1 MSLIFKY
8 AETPDFNSVSATGV
22 PNKSKTLQVYDTESN
37 EVIFTFN
44 HASDGT
50 ATAEVDTAQ
59 CVTDDTV
66 AVKKASVTLTDAQI
80 KALPT
85 QGVQII
91 APTQTG
97 IDYSGLPTSLP
108 NPIQAW
114 AVLDARGGA
123 YANLATAFALKLKHG
138 SAGDDT
144 ISNATYPQAEF
155 ESVGVFRIPIFVPS
169 VSAPAEGLTGFLNPS
184 RYFLSDNFDDNAL
197 IISASNAANGNL
209 TGGHAS
215 NSMEITVLYTDT
227 YINLS

>member
-1 MSLIFKY
+1 MAITVKSRDVVNYNAIGTGGKPKQDQYLDFVDDAGNTVASL
-8 AETPDFNSVSATGV
+8 AVPASGATPSFEIDAA
-22 PNKSKTLQVYDTESN
+22 D
-37 EVIFTFN
+37 
-44 HASDGT
+44 A
-50 ATAEVDTAQ
+50 
-59 CVTDDTV
+59 VTDDTV

>member
-1 MSLIFKY
+1 MNWVFREATIAPATRGEAARVQEY
-8 AETPDFNSVSATGV
+8 AELVDSTGAVVYSV
-22 PNKSKTLQVYDTESN
+22 NKPYGEDV
-37 EVIFTFN
+37 
-44 HASDGT
+44 
-50 ATAEVDTAQ
+50 TAEVNAAQ

-85 QGVQII
+85 TAVQLI
-91 APTQTG
+91 APTHTG
-97 IDYSGLPTSLP
+97 IGYSGLPTSLP

-123 YANLATAFALKLKHG
+123 YGNLQSVFSLKLKHG

-144 ISNATYPQAEF
+144 ISNSTYAKSEF

-197 IISASNAANGNL
+197 IVSASNAAGGDL